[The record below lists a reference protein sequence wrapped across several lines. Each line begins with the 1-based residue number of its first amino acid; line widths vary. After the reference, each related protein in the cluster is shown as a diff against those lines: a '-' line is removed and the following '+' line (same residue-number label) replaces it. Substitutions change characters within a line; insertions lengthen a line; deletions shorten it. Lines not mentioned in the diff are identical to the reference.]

1 MTISINFRIC
11 LQLRVLSMWGVGGL
25 QEYGFFCSR
34 YVFSEAIEAGSN
46 YQIFCLWWIRNN
58 TCGDSTIS
66 TRIEKGRVG
75 VSPRLV
81 WRKTRGGMIWF
92 SVSEALL
99 DDWAIGGSIDVFLT
113 YGMVLVLWG
122 FKDKIMLH
130 CFREVNCQQFYSR
143 NLM

>member
-1 MTISINFRIC
+1 MEFFAADTCFVKCWYVLI
-11 LQLRVLSMWGVGGL
+11 RVLWSVDTFW
-25 QEYGFFCSR
+25 
-34 YVFSEAIEAGSN
+34 YVFCEAGSN

-66 TRIEKGRVG
+66 NRIEKGRVG
-75 VSPRLV
+75 VSPGLV